1 MKMGLFGASL
11 LAVGAVSLSAGGA
24 FADTPTLASCS
35 AGSVTANGFG
45 SATACEGAFSG
56 NDTGAGDPLLTS
68 LNGGLFSNFTGN
80 AEWEFLGKS
89 DQNNSI
95 FTADNDATS
104 GDWSI
109 LQAITSPF
117 VISLKAGNAYSAYFF
132 NSNTSI
138 TSGTFNTLGVS
149 VNKNGNPQA
158 LSHASLFVVK
168 TDNPPEEVPEPFTAA
183 ALGMVA
189 IGGLGALKKKQA

>member
-11 LAVGAVSLSAGGA
+11 LAIGAVSLSAGGA
-24 FADTPTLASCS
+24 FAGTLTSVSCS
-35 AGSVTANGFG
+35 SGSVTANGFG

-68 LNGGLFSNFTGN
+68 LNGGFFSSFTGN
-80 AEWEFLGKS
+80 AEWELLGKS
-89 DQNNSI
+89 DENNSI
-95 FTADNDATS
+95 FTADNNATS
-104 GDWSI
+104 GTWSI

-132 NSNTSI
+132 NSNTPI

-149 VNKNGNPQA
+149 VNKNGNLQA
-158 LSHASLFVVK
+158 LSHASLFVV
-168 TDNPPEEVPEPFTAA
+168 TNPTEEVPEPFTAA

-189 IGGLGALKKKQA
+189 IGGLGVLKKKQA